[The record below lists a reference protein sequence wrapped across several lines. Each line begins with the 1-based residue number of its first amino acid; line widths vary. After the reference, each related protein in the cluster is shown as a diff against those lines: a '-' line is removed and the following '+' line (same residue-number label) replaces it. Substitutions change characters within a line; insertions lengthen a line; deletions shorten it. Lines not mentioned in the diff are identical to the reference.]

1 MYGDRAVLPDGDV
14 SNSKSSKAYFHLMPS
29 DFAFLQSKK
38 IENLRFFMLSFPKSN
53 CGLVTQRQFQLM
65 FGRIYVAS
73 NSRSLR
79 M

>member
-1 MYGDRAVLPDGDV
+1 
-14 SNSKSSKAYFHLMPS
+14 MPS
-29 DFAFLQSKK
+29 DFAFLRSEK